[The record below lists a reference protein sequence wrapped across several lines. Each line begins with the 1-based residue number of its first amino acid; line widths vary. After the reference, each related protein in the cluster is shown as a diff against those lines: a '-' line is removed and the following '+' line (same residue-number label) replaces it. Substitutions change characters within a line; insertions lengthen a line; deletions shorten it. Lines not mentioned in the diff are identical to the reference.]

1 MGMEICGAWWSRG
14 IDAVDTVKRV
24 FVACCRCVQEHFSC
38 IATRNISQIICFA
51 FYIGITVYQQMHQRN
66 NPPNRCNLFT
76 CYESKREKGL
86 PRPRKK
92 KKKRDIS
99 TQR

>member
-1 MGMEICGAWWSRG
+1 MLGGLGESMRLIRLCVCLWHVM
-14 IDAVDTVKRV
+14 DV
-24 FVACCRCVQEHFSC
+24 CRSTL
-38 IATRNISQIICFA
+38 AISQHGIYITNKMFA
-51 FYIGITVYQQMHQRN
+51 FYIGIIVYQQIHQRS
-66 NPPNRCNLFT
+66 NPPNRRKLFT